1 MCCHFCSLEEVVGE
15 GLICPVGP
23 SPEEE
28 VSHWAGAE
36 EGPTV
41 LVKVREALTTTTGT
55 RSSAGA
61 SGFRRH
67 RQWTRGAAEEGQDGW
82 GAEAAGPA
90 RRRKAAGQTAPGA
103 CCSEGEAAAQA
114 PCGWPACCPP
124 GEAEEGACHPR
135 PCSE

>member
-23 SPEEE
+23 SPEEG
-28 VSHWAGAE
+28 VSQRAGAE
-36 EGPTV
+36 EGLTV
-41 LVKVREALTTTTGT
+41 LVKVREAPTTTGT
-55 RSSAGA
+55 SSSAGA

-67 RQWTRGAAEEGQDGW
+67 CRWTRGAAEEGPAGW

-90 RRRKAAGQTAPGA
+90 RRRKAAGWTAPGA
-103 CCSEGEAAAQA
+103 CCSEGEAAAQT
-114 PCGWPACCPP
+114 PCGWRACCPP
-124 GEAEEGACHPR
+124 EEAEEGACHPR